1 MTEKTA
7 TFNAAIINVPVL
19 LYWNI
24 RWSNIKKNKMKAE
37 IYLIIK
43 LFIINMNP
51 QFFNINMMKP
61 WKEQLNR
68 IDTHKINRN

>member
-7 TFNAAIINVPVL
+7 TFNAANVLVL

-51 QFFNINMMKP
+51 QFFNINIMKP

>member
-1 MTEKTA
+1 
-7 TFNAAIINVPVL
+7 
-19 LYWNI
+19 
-24 RWSNIKKNKMKAE
+24 MKAE

-51 QFFNINMMKP
+51 QFFNINIMKP
-61 WKEQLNR
+61 LNR

>member
-1 MTEKTA
+1 MQPMYRYCCIET
-7 TFNAAIINVPVL
+7 L
-19 LYWNI
+19 DDL
-24 RWSNIKKNKMKAE
+24 NIKKNKMKAE

-61 WKEQLNR
+61 
-68 IDTHKINRN
+68 

>member
-1 MTEKTA
+1 MQPMYRYYCIET
-7 TFNAAIINVPVL
+7 L
-19 LYWNI
+19 DDL
-24 RWSNIKKNKMKAE
+24 SNIKKNKMKAE

-51 QFFNINMMKP
+51 QFFNINIMKP

>member
-1 MTEKTA
+1 MYRYYCIETLDDLT
-7 TFNAAIINVPVL
+7 
-19 LYWNI
+19 
-24 RWSNIKKNKMKAE
+24 SKKNKMKAE

-51 QFFNINMMKP
+51 QFFNINIMKP